1 MKFIPFLIVVGFI
14 WGTAGHAEPE
24 SSPRRR
30 PLSTP
35 RVYDQA
41 PTVLPVDS
49 LFHAAPARGRE
60 ENLMDTVRESVPR
73 NRALDITV
81 QPIAPLVPVQAD
93 SGSDRDRERDE
104 ERNRSWLR
112 PVDFLGEEDL
122 PRVDTEDQERDR
134 AGEETLDWSSLRESM
149 AARELESE
157 DFRDR
162 NTRDSEENGREGE
175 DAVFSIRD
183 RTAEGLSMAPVQGG
197 RERQLD
203 AVGAAAASGPGAP
216 NRPQSPTVL
225 PPAMRMAPVM
235 RGAAAPSD
243 FEVDRPLERSRN
255 GGLEGARSRFAD
267 PVASREN
274 RWAPREPSRVERPLS
289 PPPSPVLTGS
299 SAPSIRNEPMRP
311 PQPAVATPLGGPA
324 RRAPSTPE
332 IDVRRF
338 RPEEFSI
345 RSSDSWSRP

>member
-1 MKFIPFLIVVGFI
+1 M
-14 WGTAGHAEPE
+14 
-24 SSPRRR
+24 
-30 PLSTP
+30 
-35 RVYDQA
+35 
-41 PTVLPVDS
+41 DS
-49 LFHAAPARGRE
+49 
-60 ENLMDTVRESVPR
+60 VRESVPR

-81 QPIAPLVPVQAD
+81 QPMAPLVPVQAD

-104 ERNRSWLR
+104 ERNRTWLR

-134 AGEETLDWSSLRESM
+134 TEEETLDWGSLRESM

-157 DFRDR
+157 DLRQR

-175 DAVFSIRD
+175 DTVFSIRD
-183 RTAEGLSMAPVQGG
+183 RTAEGLSMVPVQVG

-203 AVGAAAASGPGAP
+203 GAGTATTSLPGVP
-216 NRPQSPTVL
+216 NRPQSSTVL

-243 FEVDRPLERSRN
+243 FEAERSLERSRN
-255 GGLEGARSRFAD
+255 AGLEGARSRFAD
-267 PVASREN
+267 PPASREN

-311 PQPAVATPLGGPA
+311 PQPAVATPPGGPSS
-324 RRAPSTPE
+324 RSPSTRE

-345 RSSDSWSRP
+345 RSSDPWSRP